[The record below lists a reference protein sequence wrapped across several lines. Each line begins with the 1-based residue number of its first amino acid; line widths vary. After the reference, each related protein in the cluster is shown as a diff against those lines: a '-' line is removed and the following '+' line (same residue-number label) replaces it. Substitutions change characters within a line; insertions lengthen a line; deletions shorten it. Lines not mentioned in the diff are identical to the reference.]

1 MIVVDTS
8 VWVDFFRDATTVHV
22 AALAGLIE
30 DDAPIAI
37 TDVVLAELL
46 QGARNDRDA
55 ARIERLL
62 APHGL
67 FELEGAADARRAAS
81 MYRAARAAGHTIR
94 RTLDCLIASVCVREN
109 VAIMH
114 ADADFDRLALTSDL
128 RVYRPVG

>member
-8 VWVDFFRDATTVHV
+8 VWVDFFRDARTVHV

-67 FELEGAADARRAAS
+67 FELKGAADARRAAS
-81 MYRAARAAGHTIR
+81 MYRAARVAGHTIR
-94 RTLDCLIASVCVREN
+94 RMLDCLIASVCVREN
-109 VAIMH
+109 VAILH

-128 RVYRPVG
+128 RVYRPAR

>member
-8 VWVDFFRDATTVHV
+8 VWIDFFRDAKTAQV
-22 AALAGLIE
+22 AALVRLIE
-30 DDAPIAI
+30 GDAGIAI

-62 APHGL
+62 SPHGL
-67 FELEGAADARRAAS
+67 FELQGVADARRAAS
-81 MYRAARAAGHTIR
+81 MFRAARAAGHTVR
-94 RTLDCLIASVCVREN
+94 RTLDCLIASVCVRED

-128 RVYRPVG
+128 QVYRPTK